1 MRTVALILFGL
12 LPATAEGQSF
22 NCRYARQPDE
32 VTICGDRRLSQLDER
47 LSARFYRLRN
57 RLGGR
62 ELDRLERTQAI
73 WLSRRSGCG
82 SDADCIEEAYVSRLD
97 RLSEW

>member
-1 MRTVALILFGL
+1 MRTVVLILFGL
-12 LPATAEGQSF
+12 LPATAGAQSF

-32 VTICGDRRLSQLDER
+32 VTICEDRRLSQLDER
-47 LSARFYRLRN
+47 LSARFYRLKN
-57 RLGGR
+57 RLDGR

-73 WLSRRSGCG
+73 WLSRRSRCG